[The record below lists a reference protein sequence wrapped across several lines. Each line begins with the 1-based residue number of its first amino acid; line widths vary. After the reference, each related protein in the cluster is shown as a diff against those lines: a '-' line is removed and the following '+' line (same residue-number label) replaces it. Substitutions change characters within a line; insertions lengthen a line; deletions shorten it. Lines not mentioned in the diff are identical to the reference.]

1 MLQQCDTECVFQ
13 VNCET
18 DFVAK
23 NELFKELVATI
34 TESLFQYEDRSNPE
48 AVNHI
53 FPLAAGALAGLTTRS
68 GERMSD
74 LVTRAVGQLS
84 ENIHITR
91 GYMVTC
97 NSGTLSSFVYNSVK
111 SAADSPVEMGR
122 YASVAHLI
130 SSGGD
135 SVTIQKLGR
144 QICQQIVGNNPAMIA
159 DEHGGNL
166 VNALKSQAWLL
177 DPSVTVN
184 EVLSQNKISVTDF
197 VRCECGETEN

>member
-1 MLQQCDTECVFQ
+1 MCILQ

-23 NELFKELVATI
+23 NDMFKELISTI
-34 TESLFQYEDRSNPE
+34 TRSLFQYEDRSNPK
-48 AVNHI
+48 AVTHI
-53 FPLAAGALAGLTTRS
+53 FPLSDRAVAGLKTMS

-74 LVTRAVGQLS
+74 LVTKAVGQLS

-97 NSGTLSSFVYNSVK
+97 NDGMLSSFVYNSTR
-111 SAADSPVEMGR
+111 SSDDSNVEMGR
-122 YASVAHLI
+122 YAAVAHLT
-130 SSGGD
+130 SSSGD
-135 SVTIQKLGR
+135 SVAIQKLGR
-144 QICQQIVGNNPAMIA
+144 QICQQIVGNNPALSA
-159 DEHGGNL
+159 DEHGNSL
-166 VNALKSQAWLL
+166 LEALKSQPWLL

-184 EVLSQNKISVTDF
+184 EVLAKHTASVTDF

>member
-1 MLQQCDTECVFQ
+1 M
-13 VNCET
+13 NCET

-23 NELFKELVATI
+23 NELFQELVSTI

-48 AVNHI
+48 AVYHI
-53 FPLAAGALAGLTTRS
+53 FPLAAGVVAGLTTKS

-84 ENIHITR
+84 ENIHIAR

-97 NSGTLSSFVYNSVK
+97 NSGTLSSFVYNSVRL
-111 SAADSPVEMGR
+111 AADSPVEMGR
-122 YASVAHLI
+122 YASVAHLM

-135 SVTIQKLGR
+135 PVAIQRIGR
-144 QICQQIVGNNPAMIA
+144 QICQQIVGNNPALTV

-177 DPSVTVN
+177 DPSLTVD
-184 EVLSQNKISVTDF
+184 EVFTQNDISVTDF

>member
-1 MLQQCDTECVFQ
+1 M
-13 VNCET
+13 NCET

-23 NELFKELVATI
+23 NELFQKLVSTI

-48 AVNHI
+48 AVYHI
-53 FPLAAGALAGLTTRS
+53 FPLAAGAVAGLTTKS

-84 ENIHITR
+84 ENIHIAR

-97 NSGTLSSFVYNSVK
+97 NSGTLSSFVYNSVRL
-111 SAADSPVEMGR
+111 AADSPVEMGR
-122 YASVAHLI
+122 YASVAHLM

-135 SVTIQKLGR
+135 PVAIQRIGR
-144 QICQQIVGNNPAMIA
+144 QICQQIVGNNPALTV

-177 DPSVTVN
+177 DPSLTVD
-184 EVLSQNKISVTDF
+184 EVFTQNDISVTDF